1 MEPEVRAF
9 LQRVMLSG
17 FTGFMW
23 LALNSTFGIMF
34 NFAFV
39 YDKISLG
46 NIIFYIWFV
55 ASTVIMLWL
64 IIKLW
69 KKPIE

>member
-9 LQRVMLSG
+9 LQRIMLSG

-39 YDKISLG
+39 YDKISVG
-46 NIIFYIWFV
+46 NIIFYTWFV
-55 ASTVIMLWL
+55 ASTVLMLWL

-69 KKPIE
+69 KKPAE